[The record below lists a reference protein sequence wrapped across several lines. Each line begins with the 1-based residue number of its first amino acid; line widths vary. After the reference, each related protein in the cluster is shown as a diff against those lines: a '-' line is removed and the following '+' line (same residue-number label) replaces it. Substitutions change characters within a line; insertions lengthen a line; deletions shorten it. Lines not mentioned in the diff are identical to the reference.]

1 MWVLRLV
8 ILVVSRCVRLQCAG
22 VNLKTRGFGQNY
34 LAGVQLGTVCHS
46 LLQKHTIPLYLL
58 MCSQVFIILR
68 TLSMGRRE
76 LDTTVFYSHNNMKM
90 ILFVD
95 LCEEGFLLVVEDATT
110 LWTVL
115 LHAGSN
121 QVLVPG
127 DKEAVI
133 VHELLPDHLFHPG
146 EKKVSP
152 ARSSFKLAK
161 AFLTSRISSLCSLRT

>member
-1 MWVLRLV
+1 M
-8 ILVVSRCVRLQCAG
+8 
-22 VNLKTRGFGQNY
+22 
-34 LAGVQLGTVCHS
+34 
-46 LLQKHTIPLYLL
+46 
-58 MCSQVFIILR
+58 LR

-127 DKEAVI
+127 EKESDCPPAAARV
-133 VHELLPDHLFHPG
+133 PDHLFHPG

-152 ARSSFKLAK
+152 TRSSFKLAK